1 MPNVAIPQGWGS
13 GVNSAIAAQPP
24 SGAGHSHAGMYVST
38 AVETVI
44 AGASTPAKALG
55 TTTIGSVIQDFD
67 MPANNR
73 LRYLGHQTSH
83 FWVTVAL
90 SMTSASNIQVLSLT
104 IAKGGTPD
112 ASTTIERK
120 VGTGSDIGAAAI
132 NGMFELAEGDYLE
145 LWVANE
151 TTGGNITVEFMNF
164 QIAEVG

>member
-1 MPNVAIPQGWGS
+1 MPHGAIQQGWS
-13 GVNSAIAAQPP
+13 AGVNAAFPVA
-24 SGAGHSHAGMYVST
+24 SLGGGHSHAGMYISS

-55 TTTIGSVIQDFD
+55 TTILGAVAQDFD

-73 LRYLGHQTSH
+73 LRYIGSQTSH

-104 IAKGGTPD
+104 IAKNGTVD

-120 VGTGSDIGAAAI
+120 VGTGSDIGAAAV
-132 NGMFELAEGDYLE
+132 NGMFELAEDEYVE

-151 TTGGNITVEFMNF
+151 TTGGNITVENMNF